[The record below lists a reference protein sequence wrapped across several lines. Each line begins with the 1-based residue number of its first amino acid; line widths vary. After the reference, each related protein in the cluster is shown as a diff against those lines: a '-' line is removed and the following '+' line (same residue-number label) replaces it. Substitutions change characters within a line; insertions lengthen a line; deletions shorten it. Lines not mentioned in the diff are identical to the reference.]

1 MILLPINNR
10 NEAQQMKKLVLAEK
24 PSVGRDIARVLKCTK
39 SGNGYLEGKDY
50 IVTWALGHLVTLAD
64 PEGYEEKYKSWNL
77 EDLPIIPERFK
88 LVVIKKTGKQ
98 FQAVKSQLTRKD
110 VNEVII
116 ATDAGREGELVARLI
131 IEKAGIKKPLKRL
144 WISSVTDKAIKDG
157 FAKLKNGHDYDSLYA
172 AAMARSQAD
181 WIVGINATRALTAKF
196 NAELSCGRV
205 QTPTLAMIAHR
216 ADEIRNFKP
225 VPYYG
230 LELKTNGLVWT
241 WQNDKDKSSR
251 SFNQTQVDELYK
263 KVKNQQGT
271 VTKVSTVEKKEYAP
285 KLYDLTQLQRDANAM
300 FGYSAKETLQIAQS
314 LYESHKVLTYPR
326 TDSSY
331 LSSDLV
337 STIGDRLKAVSISPY
352 RPIAAGLLKEKLNTK
367 ACVDDKKVTDHHA
380 IIPTE
385 ETAILSNLSDRER
398 KIFDLVVKRFLAVLS
413 KPYIY
418 EQTTS
423 ELTVAGELF
432 ITKHNRT
439 VSLGFKEIYQTSA
452 EKAATKAPA
461 LKQGEKLSTSD
472 TKITKG
478 QTAPPPYFN
487 EGTLLGAMENPVA
500 FLAESDKKLAS
511 SLKQT
516 GGIGTVATR
525 ADIIDKLFNKFM
537 IDKRNQDIHITAK
550 GRQLLDLVPTDLKSP
565 ALTGNWEQKLAEIE
579 KKKLNQK
586 QFMDQIKDYTK
597 HNVKEIK
604 NSDAK
609 YKHDNLTTTKCPEC
623 DDFMLAVNGKKGKML
638 VCQNRECKTRKM
650 ISQTTNARCPNC
662 RKKLELRGEGEKRM
676 FSCVCGHRER
686 LTNFE
691 KRKKEHNNQ
700 GNKRDVQKYLRD
712 QNKKEEPLNN
722 PFADALAGLKLDD

>member
-1 MILLPINNR
+1 
-10 NEAQQMKKLVLAEK
+10 MKKLILAEK

-39 SGNGYLEGKDY
+39 SGNGYLEGADY

-64 PEGYEEKYKSWNL
+64 PEDYADKYKSWNL
-77 EDLPIIPERFK
+77 EDLPIMPAHFK

-98 FQAVKSQLTRKD
+98 FQAVKSQMTRQD
-110 VNEVII
+110 VKEIII

-131 IEKAGIKKPLKRL
+131 IEKAGVKKPLKRL

-157 FAKLKNGHDYDSLYA
+157 FANLRNGRDYDSLYA

-205 QTPTLAMIAHR
+205 QTPTVAMIAHR
-216 ADEIRNFKP
+216 TDEIRKFKP
-225 VPYYG
+225 IPYYG
-230 LELKTNGLVWT
+230 LELKTDGIRWT
-241 WQNDKDKSSR
+241 WQNGKDKSNQ
-251 SFNQTQVDELYK
+251 SFNKAQIDALYK
-263 KVKNQQGT
+263 KVKT
-271 VTKVSTVEKKEYAP
+271 APATISKVTTVEKKEYAP
-285 KLYDLTQLQRDANAM
+285 KLYDLTQLQRDANAL
-300 FGYSAKETLQIAQS
+300 FGYSAKETLKIAQS

-331 LSSDLV
+331 LSHDLV
-337 STIGDRLKAVSISPY
+337 STIGDRLKAVSIAPY
-352 RPIAAGLLKEKLNTK
+352 RPFAARLLKEKLTSK
-367 ACVDDKKVTDHHA
+367 AWVNDKLVTDHHA

-385 ETAILSNLSDRER
+385 QTVLLSSLSDRER

-413 KPYIY
+413 KPYVY

-423 ELTVAGELF
+423 ELTVAGETF
-432 ITKHNRT
+432 VTKHKRT
-439 VSLGFKEIYQTSA
+439 VSLGFKEIYQ
-452 EKAATKAPA
+452 ATQDRSGLRAPA
-461 LKQGEKLSTSD
+461 LKQGEKFTFSGVL
-472 TKITKG
+472 ITKG
-478 QTAPPPYFN
+478 KTTPPPYFN
-487 EGTLLGAMENPVA
+487 EGTLLGAMENPTA
-500 FLAESDKKLAS
+500 FLATSDKQLAT

-525 ADIIDKLFNKFM
+525 ADIIDKLFNKFL
-537 IDKRNQDIHITAK
+537 IEKRNQAIHITAK
-550 GRQLLDLVPTDLKSP
+550 GRQLLELVPADLKSP
-565 ALTGNWEQKLAEIE
+565 ALTGNWEQKLSAIE
-579 KKKLNQK
+579 RKELNQK
-586 QFMDQIKDYTK
+586 HFMAEIKDYTRLNIDKIK
-597 HNVKEIK
+597 H
-604 NSDAK
+604 SDAK

-623 DDFMLAVNGKKGKML
+623 NDFMLAVNGKKGKML

-650 ISQTTNARCPNC
+650 VSQTTNARCPNC

-691 KRKKEHNNQ
+691 KRKKEHNKQ
-700 GNKRDVQKYLRD
+700 GNKRDVSKYLRE
-712 QNKKEEPLNN
+712 QNKQEEPLNN

>member
-1 MILLPINNR
+1 
-10 NEAQQMKKLVLAEK
+10 MKKLVLAEK
-24 PSVGRDIARVLKCTK
+24 PSVGRDIARVLGCMK

-64 PEGYEEKYKSWNL
+64 PESYEQRYQSWNL

-88 LVVIKKTGKQ
+88 FVVIKKTAKQ
-98 FQAVKSQLTRKD
+98 FQAVKSQMSRKD
-110 VNEVII
+110 IAEIII

-131 IEKAGIKKPLKRL
+131 IEKAGVKKPIKRL

-157 FAKLKNGHDYDSLYA
+157 FARLKNGKDYEALYA

-216 ADEIRNFKP
+216 SDEIRHFKP

-230 LELKTNGLVWT
+230 LELKTDGLIWT
-241 WQNDKDKSSR
+241 WQNTKDQSNR
-251 SFNQTQVDELYK
+251 SFSESKINDIHE

-271 VTKVSTVEKKEYAP
+271 VTSVSTALKKEYAP
-285 KLYDLTQLQRDANAM
+285 KLYDLTQLQRDANSM

-337 STIGDRLKAVSISPY
+337 ATIPDRLKAVSISPY
-352 RPIAAGLLKEKLNTK
+352 RPIAMGLLKEKLNTK
-367 ACVDDKKVTDHHA
+367 ACINDKLVTDHHA

-385 ETAILSNLSDRER
+385 ETAILTNLNDRER

-413 KPYIY
+413 KPHIY
-418 EQTTS
+418 EQTTA
-423 ELTVAGELF
+423 ELTVADAPF
-432 ITKHNRT
+432 ITKHSRT
-439 VSLGFKEIYQTSA
+439 VSLGFKAIYQT
-452 EKAATKAPA
+452 EKPSTKAPE
-461 LKQGEKLSTSD
+461 LKQGETLQMTD
-472 TKITKG
+472 IQLTKG
-478 QTAPPPYFN
+478 QTTPPPYFN

-500 FLAESDKKLAS
+500 FLDTSDKKLAS

-516 GGIGTVATR
+516 RGIGTVATR
-525 ADIIDKLFNKFM
+525 ADIIDKLFDKFM
-537 IDKRNQDIHITAK
+537 IEKRNQDIHITAK
-550 GRQLLDLVPTDLKSP
+550 GRQLLDLVPVDLKSP

-586 QFMDQIKDYTK
+586 QFISEIKAYTK
-597 HNVKEIK
+597 QNVNAIK
-604 NSDAK
+604 NSDAT

-638 VCQNRECKTRKM
+638 VCQNRECKTRK
-650 ISQTTNARCPNC
+650 IITQTTNARCPNC
-662 RKKLELRGEGEKRM
+662 RKKLELRGEGDKRM

-686 LTNFE
+686 LTHFE
-691 KRKKEHNNQ
+691 KRKKAQNNQ
-700 GNKRDVQKYLRD
+700 GNKRDVAKYLRE
-712 QNKKEEPLNN
+712 QNKKDEPINN

>member
-1 MILLPINNR
+1 MKVG
-10 NEAQQMKKLVLAEK
+10 AKMSKKLVLCEK
-24 PSVGRDIARVLKCTK
+24 PSVGRDIACVLKCTK
-39 SGNGYLEGKDY
+39 SGNGYLEGHDY

-64 PEGYEEKYKSWNL
+64 PEGYADKYKSWNL

-88 LVVIKKTGKQ
+88 LVTIKKTSKQ
-98 FQAVKSQLTRKD
+98 FQAVKSQMLRKD
-110 VNEVII
+110 VNEIII

-131 IEKAGIKKPLKRL
+131 IEKAGVKKPLKRL

-157 FAKLKNGHDYDSLYA
+157 FAKLRNGHNYDSLYR
-172 AAMARSQAD
+172 AAMARFQAD

-216 ADEIRNFKP
+216 EAEIRKFEP

-230 LELKTNGLVWT
+230 LELKKDGITWT
-241 WQNDKDKSSR
+241 WQNSQEKSSR
-251 SFNQTQVDELYK
+251 SFSQSQVDELFK
-263 KVKNQQGT
+263 KVKNQHGT
-271 VTKVSTVEKKEYAP
+271 ISKVATVEKKEYPP
-285 KLYDLTQLQRDANAM
+285 KLYDLTQLQRDANSM
-300 FGYSAKETLQIAQS
+300 YGFSAKETLQIAQS

-352 RPIAAGLLKEKLNTK
+352 RPFVTRLLREKLNTK

-385 ETAILSNLSDRER
+385 QIVLLSSLSDRER

-413 KPYIY
+413 KPYVY

-423 ELTVAGELF
+423 ELTASGVTF
-432 ITKHNRT
+432 VSKHKRT
-439 VSLGFKEIYQTSA
+439 TSLGFKEIYQSSE
-452 EKAATKAPA
+452 EKLVTKVDG
-461 LKQGEKLSTSD
+461 LKQGDAISVVDVKV
-472 TKITKG
+472 TKG
-478 QTAPPPYFN
+478 QTIPPPYFN

-500 FLAESDKKLAS
+500 FLAESDKSVAS

-525 ADIIDKLFNKFM
+525 ADIIEKLFNKFM
-537 IDKRNQDIHITAK
+537 IEKRGQDLHITAK
-550 GRQLLDLVPTDLKSP
+550 GRQLLDLVPTDLKSA
-565 ALTGNWEQKLAEIE
+565 ALTEDWEQKLGAIE
-579 KKKLNQK
+579 RKKLSQE
-586 QFMDQIKDYTK
+586 QFMAEIKDYTRQ
-597 HNVKEIK
+597 NIK
-604 NSDAK
+604 AIKKSDAK
-609 YKHDNLTTTKCPEC
+609 YKHDNLTTSKCLKC
-623 DDFMLAVNGKKGKML
+623 NDFMLAVNTKKGKML
-638 VCQNRECKTRKM
+638 VCQNRECKTRKI

-662 RKKLELRGEGEKRM
+662 RKKLELRGDGEKRM
-676 FSCVCGHRER
+676 FSCLCGYRER

-691 KRKKEHNNQ
+691 KRKKEQNNQ
-700 GNKRDVQKYLRD
+700 ENKRDVQKYLRD
-712 QNKKEEPLNN
+712 QNKQSEPINN
-722 PFADALAGLKLDD
+722 PFADALAGLKLDN

>member
-1 MILLPINNR
+1 
-10 NEAQQMKKLVLAEK
+10 MKKLVLAEK
-24 PSVGRDIARVLKCTK
+24 PSVGRDIARVLNCTK
-39 SGNGYLEGKDY
+39 AGNGYLEGKDY

-64 PEGYEEKYKSWNL
+64 PEGYEDKYKSWNL

-98 FQAVKSQLTRKD
+98 FQTVKSQLTRKD
-110 VNEVII
+110 VSEIII

-131 IEKAGIKKPLKRL
+131 IEKAGVKKSIKRL

-205 QTPTLAMIAHR
+205 QTPTLAMIAQR

-230 LELKTNGLVWT
+230 LELKTDGLTWT
-241 WQNDKDKSSR
+241 WRNDKDGSSR
-251 SFNQTQVDELYK
+251 SFNQAQVDDLYR
-263 KVKNQQGT
+263 KVKSQQGMVSK
-271 VTKVSTVEKKEYAP
+271 VTTVEKKEYAP

-352 RPIAAGLLKEKLNTK
+352 RPVAASLLKEKLNTK
-367 ACVDDKKVTDHHA
+367 ACVDDKLVTDHHA

-385 ETAILSNLSDRER
+385 ETAILSSLSDRER

-413 KPYIY
+413 KPFIY

-423 ELTVAGELF
+423 ELTAAGVTF

-439 VSLGFKEIYQTSA
+439 LSLGFKAIYQTSA
-452 EKAATKAPA
+452 EKSATSAPA
-461 LKQGEKLSTSD
+461 LKQGDKLTIKD
-472 TKITKG
+472 VKITKG
-478 QTAPPPYFN
+478 QTAPLSYFN

-500 FLAESDKKLAS
+500 FLATSDKKLAA

-537 IDKRNQDIHITAK
+537 IEKRNQDIHITAK
-550 GRQLLDLVPTDLKSP
+550 GRQLLDLVPVDLKSP
-565 ALTGNWEQKLAEIE
+565 ALTGNWEQKLGEIE
-579 KKKLNQK
+579 KKQLNQK
-586 QFMDQIKDYTK
+586 QFMDQIKDYTRD
-597 HNVKEIK
+597 NVKAIK
-604 NSDAK
+604 NSAAK

-662 RKKLELRGEGEKRM
+662 HKKLELRGEGEKRM

-691 KRKKEHNNQ
+691 KRKKAQNNQ
-700 GNKRDVQKYLRD
+700 GNKRDVQKYLRE

>member
-1 MILLPINNR
+1 
-10 NEAQQMKKLVLAEK
+10 
-24 PSVGRDIARVLKCTK
+24 
-39 SGNGYLEGKDY
+39 
-50 IVTWALGHLVTLAD
+50 
-64 PEGYEEKYKSWNL
+64 
-77 EDLPIIPERFK
+77 
-88 LVVIKKTGKQ
+88 
-98 FQAVKSQLTRKD
+98 
-110 VNEVII
+110 
-116 ATDAGREGELVARLI
+116 
-131 IEKAGIKKPLKRL
+131 
-144 WISSVTDKAIKDG
+144 
-157 FAKLKNGHDYDSLYA
+157 
-172 AAMARSQAD
+172 MARSQAD

-216 ADEIRNFKP
+216 TDEIRNFKP

-230 LELKTNGLVWT
+230 IELRTEGLTWT
-241 WQNDKDKSSR
+241 WQNGKDKSNR
-251 SFNQTQVDELYK
+251 SFNQSQIDELYK
-263 KVKNQQGT
+263 KVKNPQGT
-271 VTKVSTVEKKEYAP
+271 VSKVSTVEKKEYAP
-285 KLYDLTQLQRDANAM
+285 KLYDLTQLQRDANTM

-314 LYESHKVLTYPR
+314 LYEAHKVLTYPR

-331 LSSDLV
+331 LSSDLI
-337 STIGDRLKAVSISPY
+337 STIGDRLKAISISPY
-352 RPIAAGLLKEKLNTK
+352 RPFATRLSKEKLNTK

-413 KPYIY
+413 KPYTY

-423 ELTVAGELF
+423 ELTVAGETF

-452 EKAATKAPA
+452 EKSATRAPS
-461 LKQGEKLSTSD
+461 LKQGEKLSTAD
-472 TKITKG
+472 VKITKG
-478 QTAPPPYFN
+478 QTTPPSYFN

-500 FLAESDKKLAS
+500 FLAESDKKLAT

-537 IDKRNQDIHITAK
+537 IEKRTQDIHITAK
-550 GRQLLDLVPTDLKSP
+550 GRQLLDLVPADLKSP

-579 KKKLNQK
+579 KKKLNEK
-586 QFMDQIKDYTK
+586 QFMTEIKDYTK

-623 DDFMLAVNGKKGKML
+623 DNFMLAVNGKKGKML

-691 KRKKEHNNQ
+691 KRKKEQNKH
-700 GNKRDVQKYLRD
+700 GSKRDVQRYLQE
-712 QNKKEEPLNN
+712 QNKQAEPLNN

>member
-1 MILLPINNR
+1 
-10 NEAQQMKKLVLAEK
+10 MKKLVLAEK
-24 PSVGRDIARVLKCTK
+24 PSVGRDIARVLSCTK
-39 SGNGYLEGKDY
+39 SGNGYQEGNNY

-64 PEGYEEKYKSWNL
+64 PEMYEDKYKSWNL

-98 FQAVKSQLTRKD
+98 FQTVKSQMVRRD
-110 VNEVII
+110 VSEIII

-131 IEKAGIKKPLKRL
+131 IEKAGVKKPLRRL

-157 FAKLKNGHDYDSLYA
+157 FAKLRSGQDYDSLYR

-230 LELKTNGLVWT
+230 LELKANGLIWT
-241 WQNDKDKSSR
+241 WQNSKDNSNR
-251 SFNQTQVDELYK
+251 SFSESQINELYK
-263 KVKNQQGT
+263 KIKNQYGI
-271 VTKVSTVEKKEYAP
+271 VNKVSTVVKKEFAP
-285 KLYDLTQLQRDANAM
+285 KLYDLTTLQRDANAM
-300 FGYSAKETLQIAQS
+300 YGYSAKETLQVAQS

-331 LSSDLV
+331 LSSDIV
-337 STIGDRLKAVSISPY
+337 PTIPERLKAVATAPY
-352 RPIAAGLLKEKLNTK
+352 RTFAVGLLKEKLSTK
-367 ACVDDKKVTDHHA
+367 ACVDDKLVTDHHA

-385 ETAILSNLSDRER
+385 ETVILSSLSDRER

-423 ELTVAGELF
+423 ELAVAGTKF
-432 ITKHNRT
+432 ITKHKRDK
-439 VSLGFKEIYQTSA
+439 SLGFKDIYQAAKVIAETS
-452 EKAATKAPA
+452 PSA
-461 LKQGEKLSTSD
+461 LKQGEKLSITD
-472 TKITKG
+472 AKITHGK
-478 QTAPPPYFN
+478 TKPPPYFN
-487 EGTLLGAMENPVA
+487 EGTLLAAMENPVA
-500 FLAESDKKLAS
+500 FLAESDKLLAA

-525 ADIIDKLFNKFM
+525 ADIIEKLFNKFM
-537 IDKRNQDIHITAK
+537 IEKRNQDIHITAK
-550 GRQLLDLVPTDLKSP
+550 GRQLLELVPIDLKSP
-565 ALTGNWEQKLAEIE
+565 ALTGSWEQKLAAIE
-579 KKKLNQK
+579 KNKLNHK
-586 QFMDQIKDYTK
+586 QFMAEIKDYTK
-597 HNVKEIK
+597 QNVKEIK

-623 DDFMLAVNGKKGKML
+623 EDFMLAVNSKKGKML
-638 VCQNRECKTRKM
+638 VCQNRECKTRKL
-650 ISQTTNARCPNC
+650 ISRTTNARCPNC

-676 FSCVCGHRER
+676 FSCVCGYRER

-691 KRKKEHNNQ
+691 KRKKEQNKQ
-700 GNKRDVQKYLRD
+700 GSKRDVQKYLRQ
-712 QNKKEEPLNN
+712 QNKQEEPINN
-722 PFADALAGLKLDD
+722 PFAEVLAGLKLDK

>member
-1 MILLPINNR
+1 
-10 NEAQQMKKLVLAEK
+10 MKKLVLAEK

-39 SGNGYLEGKDY
+39 QGNGYQEGKDY
-50 IVTWALGHLVTLAD
+50 VVTWALGHLITLAD
-64 PEGYEEKYKSWNL
+64 PEEYDERYKSWNL

-98 FQAVKSQLTRKD
+98 FQTVKSQMARKD
-110 VNEVII
+110 ISDIII

-131 IEKAGIKKPLKRL
+131 IEKAGVKKPLKRL

-157 FAKLKNGHDYDSLYA
+157 FAKLKNGQDYAPLYR

-205 QTPTLAMIAHR
+205 QTPTLAMIKKR
-216 ADEIRNFKP
+216 VDDIRKFEP

-230 LELKTNGLVWT
+230 LSLKTDGLTWT
-241 WQNDKDKSSR
+241 WQNGKDKSSR
-251 SFNQTQVDELYK
+251 SFNQAQVDDLLK

-285 KLYDLTQLQRDANAM
+285 QLYDLTQLQRDANSM

-337 STIGDRLKAVSISPY
+337 ATIKDRLKAVSISPY
-352 RPIAAGLLKEKLNTK
+352 RPFTAVLLREQLNIK
-367 ACVDDKKVTDHHA
+367 ACVDDKLVTDHHA

-385 ETAILSNLSDRER
+385 ETATLSSLNDRER

-413 KPYIY
+413 RPFIY

-423 ELTVAGELF
+423 ELSVAGTTF

-439 VSLGFKEIYQTSA
+439 LSLGFKEIYQTAA
-452 EKAATKAPA
+452 EKSVTKLPA
-461 LKQGEKLSTSD
+461 LKQGEKLHVVD
-472 TKITKG
+472 VKITNGK
-478 QTAPPPYFN
+478 TTPPPYFN

-500 FLAESDKKLAS
+500 FLAESDKQHAA

-516 GGIGTVATR
+516 GSIGTVATR

-537 IDKRNQDIHITAK
+537 IEKRNQDIHITAK
-550 GRQLLDLVPTDLKSP
+550 GSQLLDLVPVDLKSP
-565 ALTGNWEQKLAEIE
+565 ALTGDWEQKLAAIE
-579 KKKLNQK
+579 KKKLNQQ
-586 QFMDQIKDYTK
+586 QFIDQIKSYTR

-623 DDFMLAVNGKKGKML
+623 DDFMLSVNGKKGKML
-638 VCQNRECKTRKM
+638 VCQKRECKTRKM
-650 ISQTTNARCPNC
+650 IRRTTNARCPNC
-662 RKKLELRGEGEKRM
+662 RKKLELRGEGEKQM

-686 LTNFE
+686 LSHFE
-691 KRKKEHNNQ
+691 KRKKELGKH
-700 GNKRDVQKYLRD
+700 GNKRDVQKYLRE
-712 QNKKEEPLNN
+712 QKQEEEPLNN

>member
-1 MILLPINNR
+1 M
-10 NEAQQMKKLVLAEK
+10 AKKLVLAEK

-39 SGNGYLEGKDY
+39 SGNGYLEGRDY
-50 IVTWALGHLVTLAD
+50 IVTWALGHLVTLTD
-64 PEGYEEKYKSWNL
+64 PEGYDEKYKSWNL

-98 FQAVKSQLTRKD
+98 FQTVKSQLTRKD
-110 VNEVII
+110 VKEIII

-131 IEKAGIKKPLKRL
+131 IEKSGVKKPLLRL

-157 FAKLKNGHDYDSLYA
+157 FAKLRKGHDYDSLYA

-225 VPYYG
+225 IPYYG
-230 LELKTNGLVWT
+230 LELKTNNLTWT
-241 WQNDKDKSSR
+241 WQNSKDKSNR
-251 SFNQTQVDELYK
+251 SFNQSQVDELYK
-263 KVKNQQGT
+263 KVRNQQGII
-271 VTKVSTVEKKEYAP
+271 TKVSTAQKKEYAP

-314 LYESHKVLTYPR
+314 LYESHKILTYPR

-337 STIGDRLKAVSISPY
+337 STISDRLKAVSISPY
-352 RPIAAGLLKEKLNTK
+352 RPFAAKLLKEKLNTN

-385 ETAILSNLSDRER
+385 ETALLSNLSDRER

-413 KPYIY
+413 KPFVY

-423 ELTVAGELF
+423 ELSVAGVTF
-432 ITKHNRT
+432 TTKHNRT

-452 EKAATKAPA
+452 EKSAASAPK
-461 LKQGEKLSTSD
+461 LKQGDKFFKTD
-472 TKITKG
+472 VKITKG
-478 QTAPPPYFN
+478 QTTPPPYFN

-500 FLAESDKKLAS
+500 FLAESDKSLAS

-537 IDKRNQDIHITAK
+537 IEKRNQDIHITAK

-565 ALTGNWEQKLAEIE
+565 ALTGDWEQKLGAIE

-586 QFMDQIKDYTK
+586 QFMAEIKDYTRL
-597 HNVKEIK
+597 NVKEIK

-623 DDFMLAVNGKKGKML
+623 DSFMLAVNGKKGKML

-650 ISQTTNARCPNC
+650 ISRTTNARCPNC
-662 RKKLELRGEGEKRM
+662 RKKLELRGEGEKQM
-676 FSCVCGHRER
+676 FSCICGHRER

-691 KRKKEHNNQ
+691 KRKQEQNKQ
-700 GNKRDVQKYLRD
+700 GSKRDVQKYLRD
-712 QNKKEEPLNN
+712 QNKQEEPLNN
-722 PFADALAGLKLDD
+722 PFAEALAGLKLDD

>member
-1 MILLPINNR
+1 
-10 NEAQQMKKLVLAEK
+10 MKKLVLAEK
-24 PSVGRDIARVLKCTK
+24 PSVGRDIARVLKCMK
-39 SGNGYLEGKDY
+39 SGNGYFEGKDY

-64 PEGYEEKYKSWNL
+64 PEMYEDKYKSWNL

-98 FQAVKSQLTRKD
+98 FQTVKSQLTRKD
-110 VNEVII
+110 VNEIII

-131 IEKAGIKKPLKRL
+131 IEKAGVKKPLLRL

-157 FAKLKNGHDYDSLYA
+157 FAKLRNGHDYDSLYR

-205 QTPTLAMIAHR
+205 QTPTLAIINHR
-216 ADEIRNFKP
+216 VDEIRNFKP
-225 VPYYG
+225 IPYYG
-230 LELKTNGLVWT
+230 LELKTNGLTWT
-241 WQNDKDKSSR
+241 WQNSKDKSNR
-251 SFNQTQVDELYK
+251 SFNEPQIDQLYK
-263 KVKNQQGT
+263 KIRNSQAV
-271 VTKVSTVEKKEYAP
+271 VTNVSTVEKKEYAP
-285 KLYDLTQLQRDANAM
+285 KLYDLTQLQRDANTM

-331 LSSDLV
+331 LSSDLI

-352 RPIAAGLLKEKLNTK
+352 RPFATRLLKEKLNTK
-367 ACVDDKKVTDHHA
+367 ACVDDKLVTDHHA

-385 ETAILSNLSDRER
+385 QTAVLSSLSDREL

-413 KPYIY
+413 RPYVY

-423 ELTVAGELF
+423 EFLVAEEIF
-432 ITKHNRT
+432 MTRHNRT
-439 VSLGFKEIYQTSA
+439 ISLGFKEIYQSN
-452 EKAATKAPA
+452 EKKSNPLPPT
-461 LKQGEKLSTSD
+461 LKQGQKLLTTD
-472 TKITKG
+472 VLITKG
-478 QTAPPPYFN
+478 HTTPPPYFN
-487 EGTLLGAMENPVA
+487 EGTLLAAMENPVA
-500 FLAESDKKLAS
+500 YLSASDKKLAA

-537 IDKRNQDIHITAK
+537 IEKRDQDIYMTAK
-550 GRQLLDLVPTDLKSP
+550 GRQLLDLVPAELKSP
-565 ALTGNWEQKLAEIE
+565 ALTGSWEQKLAEIE
-579 KKKLNQK
+579 KKKLSEK
-586 QFMDQIKDYTK
+586 QFMTEIKAYTK
-597 HNVKEIK
+597 QNVKEIK
-604 NSDAK
+604 NSGAT

-623 DDFMLAVNGKKGKML
+623 ERFMLAVNGKKGKML

-662 RKKLELRGEGEKRM
+662 RKKLELRGEGQKRM
-676 FSCVCGHRER
+676 FFCVCGHRER
-686 LTNFE
+686 LTSFE
-691 KRKKEHNNQ
+691 ARKQEQNKH
-700 GNKRDVQKYLRD
+700 GNKQDVQKYLRE
-712 QNKKEEPLNN
+712 QKKQEEPLNN
-722 PFADALAGLKLDD
+722 PFAEALAGLKLDD

>member
-1 MILLPINNR
+1 M
-10 NEAQQMKKLVLAEK
+10 AKKIVLAEK

-64 PEGYEEKYKSWNL
+64 PEGYADKYKSWNL

-110 VNEVII
+110 VNEIII

-131 IEKAGIKKPLKRL
+131 IEKAGVKKPLKRL

-157 FAKLKNGHDYDSLYA
+157 FAKLRNGHDYDSLYR

-181 WIVGINATRALTAKF
+181 WIVGINATRALTTKF

-230 LELKTNGLVWT
+230 LELKTDGLTWT
-241 WQNDKDKSSR
+241 WKNSKDNSNR
-251 SFNQTQVDELYK
+251 SFSESQVNELYK
-263 KVKNQQGT
+263 KIRNQSGR
-271 VTKVSTVEKKEYAP
+271 VSKVSTVEKKEFSP

-337 STIGDRLKAVSISPY
+337 TTINDRLKAVSISPY
-352 RPIAAGLLKEKLNTK
+352 RPFASKLLKEKLNTK

-385 ETAILSNLSDRER
+385 ETALLSNLSDRER

-423 ELTVAGELF
+423 ELTVASETF

-452 EKAATKAPA
+452 EKSASTQPK
-461 LKQGEKLSTSD
+461 LKQGDKFSKTD
-472 TKITKG
+472 VKITKG
-478 QTAPPPYFN
+478 QTTPPPYFN

-537 IDKRNQDIHITAK
+537 IEKRNQDIHITAK
-550 GRQLLDLVPTDLKSP
+550 GRQLLDLVPVDLKSP
-565 ALTGNWEQKLAEIE
+565 ALTGDWEQKLSAIE
-579 KKKLNQK
+579 AKKLNQK
-586 QFMDQIKDYTK
+586 QFMTEIKDYTK

-604 NSDAK
+604 NSEAK

-623 DDFMLAVNGKKGKML
+623 DDFMLAVTGKGGKML

-650 ISQTTNARCPNC
+650 ISRTTNARCPNC
-662 RKKLELRGEGEKRM
+662 RKKLELHGEGEKQM
-676 FSCVCGHRER
+676 FFCKCGHRER
-686 LTNFE
+686 LTSFE
-691 KRKKEHNNQ
+691 KRKQEQNKH
-700 GNKRDVQKYLRD
+700 GNKRDVQKYLRE
-712 QNKKEEPLNN
+712 QNKQEEPLNN
-722 PFADALAGLKLDD
+722 PFAEALAGFKLDD

>member
-1 MILLPINNR
+1 M
-10 NEAQQMKKLVLAEK
+10 AKKLVLAEK

-39 SGNGYLEGKDY
+39 SGNGYLEGNDY
-50 IVTWALGHLVTLAD
+50 VVTWALGHLVTLAD
-64 PEGYEEKYKSWNL
+64 PEMYEEKYKAWKL

-88 LVVIKKTGKQ
+88 WVVIKKTGKQ

-110 VNEVII
+110 VSEVII

-157 FAKLKNGHDYDSLYA
+157 FAKLKDGQAYDALYRA
-172 AAMARSQAD
+172 ALARSQAD

-205 QTPTLAMIAHR
+205 QTPTLAMIAQR
-216 ADEIRNFKP
+216 TDEIRNFKP

-230 LELKTNGLVWT
+230 LELKTDGLTWV
-241 WQNDKDKSSR
+241 WQNRKDKSSR
-251 SFNQTQVDELYK
+251 SFNQAHIDELYQ
-263 KVKNQQGT
+263 KVKNQQG
-271 VTKVSTVEKKEYAP
+271 VVIKVSTVEKKEYAP
-285 KLYDLTQLQRDANAM
+285 KLYDLTGLQRDANAM

-331 LSSDLV
+331 LSRDLV

-352 RPIAAGLLKEKLNTK
+352 RPFATRLLREKFNTK

-385 ETAILSNLSDRER
+385 QTAILSSFSDRER

-413 KPYIY
+413 KPYVY

-423 ELTVAGELF
+423 ELAVGEETF
-432 ITKHNRT
+432 ITKHKRT
-439 VSLGFKEIYQTSA
+439 VALGFKEIDQTSE
-452 EKAATKAPA
+452 EKSTALAPS
-461 LKQGEKLSTSD
+461 LKQGNKCAVID
-472 TKITKG
+472 IKITSG
-478 QTAPPPYFN
+478 QTTPPPYFN
-487 EGTLLGAMENPVA
+487 EGTLLGVMENPVA
-500 FLAESDKKLAS
+500 YLSASDQKVAS

-537 IDKRNQDIHITAK
+537 IEKRNQDIHLTAK
-550 GRQLLDLVPTDLKSP
+550 GRQLLELVPVDLKSP

-579 KKKLNQK
+579 QKKLNQK
-586 QFMDQIKDYTK
+586 QFMAEIKDYTR
-597 HNVKEIK
+597 HNVKTIK
-604 NSDAK
+604 NSDAT

-623 DDFMLAVNGKKGKML
+623 NDFMLAVNGKKGKML
-638 VCQNRECKTRKM
+638 ICQNRACKTRKI

-662 RKKLELRGEGEKRM
+662 RKKLELHGEGEKRM
-676 FSCVCGHRER
+676 FACICGHRER
-686 LTNFE
+686 LTHFE
-691 KRKKEHNNQ
+691 KRKKEQNKQ
-700 GNKRDVQKYLRD
+700 GNKRDVQKFLRQ
-712 QNKKEEPLNN
+712 QNKQEEALNN
-722 PFADALAGLKLDD
+722 PFAEALAGLKLDD

>member
-1 MILLPINNR
+1 M
-10 NEAQQMKKLVLAEK
+10 AKKVVLAEK
-24 PSVGRDIARVLKCTK
+24 PSVGRDIARVLNCTK
-39 SGNGYLEGKDY
+39 SGNGYLEGKNY

-64 PEGYEEKYKSWNL
+64 PEGYADKYKSWNL

-110 VNEVII
+110 VNEIII

-131 IEKAGIKKPLKRL
+131 IEKTGVKKPLKRL

-157 FAKLKNGHDYDSLYA
+157 FAKLKNGTDYDSLYR

-225 VPYYG
+225 IPYYG
-230 LELKTNGLVWT
+230 LDLKTSGLTWT
-241 WQNDKDKSSR
+241 WKNAKDNSNR
-251 SFNQTQVDELYK
+251 SFNEAQINELYQK
-263 KVKNQQGT
+263 IKNQPAT
-271 VTKVSTVEKKEYAP
+271 VSKVTAAQKKEYAP
-285 KLYDLTQLQRDANAM
+285 KLYDLTQLQRDANSM

-337 STIGDRLKAVSISPY
+337 ATINDRLKAVSIAPY
-352 RPIAAGLLKEKLNTK
+352 RPFATKLLKDKLNTK
-367 ACVDDKKVTDHHA
+367 ACVNDNLVTDHHA

-413 KPYIY
+413 KPYVY

-423 ELTVAGELF
+423 ELTVAGETF
-432 ITKHNRT
+432 ITKHNRP

-452 EKAATKAPA
+452 KDSLTDAPKF
-461 LKQGEKLSTSD
+461 KQGDKF
-472 TKITKG
+472 TKTDVKMTKS
-478 QTAPPPYFN
+478 QTTPPPYFN
-487 EGTLLGAMENPVA
+487 EGTLLGAMENPVG

-537 IDKRNQDIHITAK
+537 IEKRNQDIHITAK
-550 GRQLLDLVPTDLKSP
+550 GRQLLDLVPVDLKSP
-565 ALTGNWEQKLAEIE
+565 ALTGDWEQKLSAIE
-579 KKKLNQK
+579 AKKLNQQ
-586 QFMDQIKDYTK
+586 QFMTEIKNYTK

-638 VCQNRECKTRKM
+638 VCQNRECKTRRM
-650 ISQTTNARCPNC
+650 LSRTTNARCPNC
-662 RKKLELRGEGEKRM
+662 RKKLELHGEGEKQM
-676 FSCVCGHRER
+676 FFCKCGHRER
-686 LTNFE
+686 LSSFE
-691 KRKKEHNNQ
+691 KRKKEQSKHGSKQ
-700 GNKRDVQKYLRD
+700 EVQKYLRE
-712 QNKKEEPLNN
+712 QNKQKEPLNN
-722 PFADALAGLKLDD
+722 PFADALAGFKLED